1 MKVTPATTIQLE
13 RKLWLYTIHN
23 NSFKRLVSLNC
34 KEKYNKSKGVISS
47 EVITNSCYSPFS
59 SSLSLI
65 GKQESTKGETVLSI
79 FFIINLFFP
88 FKINWRIF

>member
-13 RKLWLYTIHN
+13 RKLWLYTNHD
-23 NSFKRLVSLNC
+23 NSFKRLMSLNC

-47 EVITNSCYSPFS
+47 ELITNSCYSPFS

-65 GKQESTKGETVLSI
+65 GKQERTKGDTVLFIFLIINI
-79 FFIINLFFP
+79 FFLSKLADFL
-88 FKINWRIF
+88 K